1 MTRRLK
7 LSEKIAD
14 LWEELMIVT
23 LMIVHQEMEAD
34 FQRDFSCETTLT
46 QLCESDMA
54 AVYYF
59 EELSKYTK
67 R

>member
-7 LSEKIAD
+7 LPEKIAD
-14 LWEELMIVT
+14 LWEKLMIVT

-46 QLCESDMA
+46 
-54 AVYYF
+54 
-59 EELSKYTK
+59 
-67 R
+67 